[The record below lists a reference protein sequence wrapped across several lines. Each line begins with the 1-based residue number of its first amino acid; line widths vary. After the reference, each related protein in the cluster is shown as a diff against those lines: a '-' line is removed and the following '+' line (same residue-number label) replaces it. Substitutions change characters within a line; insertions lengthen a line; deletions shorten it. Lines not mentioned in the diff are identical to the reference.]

1 MMQFIE
7 HVTLFS
13 VNTAK
18 ARVIQA
24 AAAQFEHLLL
34 EESAL
39 KALISDL
46 RSLVD
51 ICNRYYR
58 GAELTLHHEPGY
70 ITVRYPATGTE
81 KFVVSIGYA
90 PVLAHLTSHTQV
102 REEIQ
107 RILSLKFPTD
117 CARFLIEYTRKG
129 GAL

>member
-7 HVTLFS
+7 RVTLYS
-13 VNTAK
+13 VKTAK
-18 ARVIQA
+18 ARPIQA
-24 AAAQFEHLLL
+24 VASQFEHVLL

-46 RSLVD
+46 KSLVD
-51 ICNRYYR
+51 ICNSYYR
-58 GAELTLHHEPGY
+58 GHNLEVHHTPGD
-70 ITVRYPATGTE
+70 ISVRYPATGTE
-81 KFVVSIGYA
+81 QVVVSIGYA
-90 PVLAHLTSHTQV
+90 PVLAHITSHTQV

-107 RILSLKFPTD
+107 RILSLKFPKD